1 MSHNQLGQHV
11 EDQLT
16 TRQVAEALNVSES
29 SVKRWC
35 DRGAIPTVRTLG
47 GHRRI
52 PLDGFLRFLEETNR
66 EAALSK
72 PKEPDLC
79 DSPAVDACCDVAALL
94 PKFEKAV
101 IEGNEL
107 KCLTVLTQYYSQNT
121 SFAKLADDFVAATFH
136 RLGEL
141 WDCGNLEIYQ
151 ERRGCE
157 VCHRVLHDFRR
168 LLPAPPANA
177 PIAIGA
183 APSGDQYT
191 LPNQIIELVLQEC
204 SWQATNLGSNLPFET
219 IASAVASYQP
229 RLLWLSVSHL
239 EDEEA
244 FVRNYGEFQKQLPSQ
259 TIVVLGGRAL
269 HDKLRP
275 RLKYTGHCDNMQQL
289 SAFASAVRSN
299 PLYIKSSDN

>member
-1 MSHNQLGQHV
+1 V

-66 EAALSK
+66 EALVSK
-72 PKEPDLC
+72 PKESNSCETPTLE
-79 DSPAVDACCDVAALL
+79 ACCDVAALL
-94 PKFEKAV
+94 PQFEKAV

-107 KCLTVLTQYYSQNT
+107 KCLTVLTQYYSQNS
-121 SFAKLADDFVAATFH
+121 SFAKLADDFIAATFH

-141 WDCGNLEIYQ
+141 WDCGSLEIYQ

-177 PIAIGA
+177 PVAIGA
-183 APSGDQYT
+183 SPSGDQYS
-191 LPNQIIELVLQEC
+191 LPNQLIELVLQEC
-204 SWQATNLGSNLPFET
+204 SWQATNLGPNLPFET
-219 IASAVASYQP
+219 IASAVATYQP
-229 RLLWLSVSHL
+229 RLLWLSVSYL
-239 EDEEA
+239 EDEES
-244 FVRNYGEFQKQLPSQ
+244 FVQNYCEFQKYLPSQ

-269 HDKLRP
+269 HDRLRP

-299 PLYIKSSDN
+299 PLYVKSSDN